1 MERHITTPVQANST
15 KIEPITKPVEITD
28 WRNQRADILILVVE
42 DDSVSRHMLKRV
54 LEAEH
59 YRVEE
64 AANGEEALSLY
75 KLHQPTMVLLDA
87 IMPGISGFEV
97 CTQIHALPGGDR
109 TTVIMITGLDD
120 RESVNQ
126 AFEAG
131 APRLFTKP
139 ISLPGLLKSI
149 YPPGL
154 TIHADGALLPPQ
166 CELRNA

>member
-64 AANGEEALSLY
+64 AAKA
-75 KLHQPTMVLLDA
+75 
-87 IMPGISGFEV
+87 
-97 CTQIHALPGGDR
+97 HAR
-109 TTVIMITGLDD
+109 AT
-120 RESVNQ
+120 
-126 AFEAG
+126 
-131 APRLFTKP
+131 
-139 ISLPGLLKSI
+139 
-149 YPPGL
+149 
-154 TIHADGALLPPQ
+154 
-166 CELRNA
+166 LRFSRPEHS